1 MNRDDNETFV
11 PTLNQVSAGGVVFRN
26 TGSDIQVVIVKVVPE
41 QRWQLPKGI
50 VDEGETLEEA
60 ALREV
65 REESGMTAEIV
76 APLETI
82 EYWFTADW
90 DGTRRRIHKFVH
102 FFLMRYKAGDGSD
115 HDHEVD
121 EVRWA
126 AADDAFRTLNFSS
139 ERDLI
144 RKAVTMIAE

>member
-1 MNRDDNETFV
+1 MNGADTETIV
-11 PTLNQVSAGGVVFRN
+11 PTLDQVSAGGVVYRG
-26 TGSDIQVVIVKVVPE
+26 GSTDMEVVIVRVVPE

-50 VDEGETLEEA
+50 IDDGETIEQA

-90 DGTRRRIHKFVH
+90 DNIRRRIHKFVH
-102 FFLMRYKAGDGSD
+102 FFLMRHKDGDGSD

-121 EVRWA
+121 EVRWVTIDEA
-126 AADDAFRTLNFSS
+126 LQTLKFKA
-139 ERDLI
+139 ERDLVQ
-144 RKAVTMIAE
+144 KAATMIGE

>member
-1 MNRDDNETFV
+1 MNRGNAETLV
-11 PTLNQVSAGGVVFRN
+11 PTLDQVSAGGVVYR
-26 TGSDIQVVIVKVVPE
+26 GIGASLEVVIVKVVPE

-50 VDEGETLEEA
+50 IDDGETFEQA

-76 APLETI
+76 APIETI

-90 DGTRRRIHKFVH
+90 DHSQRRIHKFVH
-102 FFLMRYKAGDGSD
+102 FFLMCHKDGDGSD

-121 EVRWA
+121 EVRWVTIDEA
-126 AADDAFRTLNFSS
+126 LKTLKYKS
-139 ERDLI
+139 ERDLVQ
-144 RKAVTMIAE
+144 KAAAMIGE

>member
-1 MNRDDNETFV
+1 MNDAVV
-11 PTLNQVSAGGVVFRN
+11 PTLNQVSAGGVVYRGDSSN
-26 TGSDIQVVIVKVVPE
+26 MEVVIVRVVPE
-41 QRWQLPKGI
+41 RRWQLPKGI
-50 VDEGETLEEA
+50 IDDGETTEQA

-90 DGTRRRIHKFVH
+90 DDSRRRIHKFVH
-102 FFLMRYKAGDGSD
+102 FFLMRHIDGDGSD

-121 EVRWA
+121 EVRWVTIDEA
-126 AADDAFRTLNFSS
+126 LQTLKFPS
-139 ERDLI
+139 ERDLV
-144 RKAVTMIAE
+144 RKAAAMIGE